1 MTKFKISL
9 ALIIFIA
16 SIGSTAY
23 GMTQELINA
32 IVYGEQDHAIELIST
47 MTNDDINRNNGEIL
61 SKAIVLWFES
71 FPKMVEVCLQHPGI
85 DLTLRN
91 AYYDYVDR
99 KNLFLTPL
107 EMAEKKLK
115 ENQSWLKKLLGRN
128 MTCLNSWTSS
138 LSILGQEES
147 HCDNISLAKRL
158 IEGYG
163 KIVALIIQKQEEQK
177 KLLETA
183 LLAFASSQDPRLG
196 EKSAASLLQPN
207 TLEIICRLAAGQE
220 LDAI

>member
-1 MTKFKISL
+1 MNKFKMSL
-9 ALIIFIA
+9 ALGIFIA

-23 GMTQELINA
+23 GMTQELKDA
-32 IVYGEQDHAIELIST
+32 IISGQQDHAIELISK
-47 MTNDDINRNNGEIL
+47 MTAEDINRNNGEIL
-61 SKAIVLWFES
+61 SEAIVLWFRG

-99 KNLFLTPL
+99 KKLFLTPL

-128 MTCLNSWTSS
+128 IIYLNSWTSS

-158 IEGYG
+158 IEGYE
-163 KIVALIIQKQEEQK
+163 KIVQLIISKQEEQK
-177 KLLETA
+177 KLFKAA
-183 LLAFASSQDPRLG
+183 LLAFAIGEHQRLG
-196 EKSAASLLQPN
+196 EKSAASLLQPK

-220 LDAI
+220 FYE